1 MSGVALRLATALL
14 AALLVA
20 AALAL
25 VLAQYRSRQVFA
37 ELEVAQQE
45 TRTLVTDGAQL
56 RTDLG
61 RAAQPATVEAVARR
75 MGMRGIDPNRIVI
88 LPPSVAD
95 AAAEAAAD
103 ADAPGGASP

>member
-1 MSGVALRLATALL
+1 MNALPLRLAITVLG
-14 AALLVA
+14 ALLVA

-25 VLAQYRSRQVFA
+25 VSAQYHARQLFA

-45 TRTLVTDGAQL
+45 TRTLTTEGAQL

-75 MGMRGIDPNRIVI
+75 LGMRGIDPNRIVI
-88 LPPSVAD
+88 LPPAPAEDGV
-95 AAAEAAAD
+95 AAAQGAPAAVQ
-103 ADAPGGASP
+103 P